1 MHVAPAWSD
10 TTFACMGSTARLLIL
25 GGPGAL
31 PDHAR
36 RRLVELEARWSRFIL
51 GSELGRLNAA
61 DGAPVVVSA
70 DTFGVVE
77 LAVAAWRATGGR
89 FDPTVLDALEL
100 AGYDRDF
107 GEIAAS
113 PDNHALSPNGPTPPP
128 EGARSPEVDRSP
140 SGDLE
145 RHATPGCGDI
155 ELDRLV
161 SAIRLPRGVH
171 LDLGGIG
178 KGHAADVL
186 AAELLE
192 AGADGVCVNLG
203 GDLRVAGVALE
214 AAGWQVDLDPALTP
228 SSEPSHSFRLGAG
241 AVATSTRLRRRWTR
255 AGEPQHHIIDPGT
268 SRPAWNGLATVT
280 VLADRAAWA
289 EMLAKSAFV
298 AGPVGGAEL
307 LRAHHVTGLFV
318 HDDGRVEELA
328 GLEAYLLPSPPSSR
342 A

>member
-1 MHVAPAWSD
+1 MQAAPAWSD

-25 GGPGAL
+25 GGPSAL

-36 RRLVELEARWSRFIL
+36 HRLHELEARWSRFIP
-51 GSELGRLNAA
+51 GSELCRVNAA
-61 DGAPVVVSA
+61 GGAPVVVSA
-70 DTFGVVE
+70 DTFAVIE
-77 LAVAAWRATGGR
+77 LAVAAWRSTRGR
-89 FDPTVLDALEL
+89 FDPTVLDALER

-107 GEIAAS
+107 SQITAS
-113 PDNHALSPNGPTPPP
+113 T
-128 EGARSPEVDRSP
+128 VDRSP
-140 SGDLE
+140 SGD
-145 RHATPGCGDI
+145 RKGRASPGCGDI

-161 SAIRLPRGVH
+161 SAVRLPRGVH

-186 AAELLE
+186 TAELLH

-203 GDLRVAGVALE
+203 GDVRVAGVAPQGE
-214 AAGWQVDLDPALTP
+214 RWQLDLDPGLTR
-228 SSEPSHSFRLGAG
+228 SSEPARSFRLGAG
-241 AVATSTRLRRRWTR
+241 AVATSTRLRRRWTQ
-255 AGEPQHHIIDPGT
+255 AGEPQHHIIDPDTG
-268 SRPAWNGLATVT
+268 RAAWNGLATVT

-318 HDDGRVEELA
+318 RDDGRVEELA
-328 GLEAYLLPSPPSSR
+328 GLDAYLS
-342 A
+342 

>member
-1 MHVAPAWSD
+1 MPVAPAWSD

-25 GGPGAL
+25 GGPSAL
-31 PDHAR
+31 QDQAR
-36 RRLVELEARWSRFIL
+36 RRLVELETRWSRFIHN
-51 GSELGRLNAA
+51 SELCRLNAA
-61 DGAPVVVSA
+61 AGAPVVVSA
-70 DTFGVVE
+70 DTFAVIE

-107 GEIAAS
+107 GQIAVS
-113 PDNHALSPNGPTPPP
+113 PGNDAFSPNGPARP
-128 EGARSPEVDRSP
+128 EGA
-140 SGDLE
+140 
-145 RHATPGCGDI
+145 RHATPGCGEI

-186 AAELLE
+186 AAEL
-192 AGADGVCVNLG
+192 ADTGADGVCVNLG
-203 GDLRVAGVALE
+203 GDVRVAGVAPE
-214 AAGWQVDLDPALTP
+214 AEGWHVDLDPALTP
-228 SSEPSHSFRLGAG
+228 AGESARSFRLGAG

-280 VLADRAAWA
+280 VLADRASWA

-298 AGPVGGAEL
+298 AGPVAGAEL

-318 HDDGRVEELA
+318 RDDGRVEELA
-328 GLEAYLLPSPPSSR
+328 GLEAFVS
-342 A
+342 

>member
-1 MHVAPAWSD
+1 MQVAPAWSD

-25 GGPGAL
+25 GGPNAL

-36 RRLVELEARWSRFIL
+36 RRLLELEARWSRFIPS
-51 GSELGRLNAA
+51 SELCRLNAA
-61 DGAPVVVSA
+61 AGAPVVVSA
-70 DTFGVVE
+70 DTFAVIE
-77 LAVAAWRATGGR
+77 LAVSAWRATGGR

-107 GEIAAS
+107 GEMAAS
-113 PDNHALSPNGPTPPP
+113 PTDETVPATSRAAGNP
-128 EGARSPEVDRSP
+128 
-140 SGDLE
+140 
-145 RHATPGCGDI
+145 TPGCGDI
-155 ELDRLV
+155 ELDPLV
-161 SAIRLPRGVH
+161 PAIRLPHRVH

-186 AAELLE
+186 VAELLD

-203 GDLRVAGVALE
+203 GDVRVAGVAPD

-228 SSEPSHSFRLGAG
+228 SSEPARSFRLGAG

-255 AGEPQHHIIDPGT
+255 AAAPQHHIIDPGT
-268 SRPAWNGLATVT
+268 SRPAWSGLATVT
-280 VLADRAAWA
+280 ALADRAAWA

-307 LRAHHVTGLFV
+307 LRVHHVTGLFV
-318 HDDGRVEELA
+318 HDDGQVEELG
-328 GLEAYLLPSPPSSR
+328 GLDAFLVPSPPMSR

>member
-1 MHVAPAWSD
+1 MQTAPAWSD

-25 GGPGAL
+25 GGPSAL
-31 PDHAR
+31 PDQAR
-36 RRLVELEARWSRFIL
+36 QRLHELEARWSRFIP
-51 GSELGRLNAA
+51 GSELCRVNAA
-61 DGAPVVVSA
+61 EGAPLVVSA
-70 DTFGVVE
+70 DTFAVIE
-77 LAVAAWRATGGR
+77 LAVAAWRSTRGR
-89 FDPTVLDALEL
+89 FDPTVLDALER

-107 GEIAAS
+107 SQIAAS
-113 PDNHALSPNGPTPPP
+113 
-128 EGARSPEVDRSP
+128 RSDEIVNA
-140 SGDLE
+140 SGQAP
-145 RHATPGCGDI
+145 RVPTPGCGDI

-186 AAELLE
+186 TAELRD

-203 GDLRVAGVALE
+203 GDVRVAGVAPE
-214 AAGWQVDLDPALTP
+214 AAGWQVDLDPALTR
-228 SSEPSHSFRLGAG
+228 SSGSARSFRLGGG
-241 AVATSTRLRRRWTR
+241 AVATSTRLRRHWTR
-255 AGEPQHHIIDPGT
+255 AGEPQHHLIDPDTG
-268 SRPAWNGLATVT
+268 RPAWNDLATVT

-318 HDDGRVEELA
+318 HDDGQVEELA
-328 GLEAYLLPSPPSSR
+328 GLDAYLAPPPAMSR
-342 A
+342 T